1 MLTGLTYIK
10 DMGKL
15 HYFLGTNI
23 LQDEKSENIW
33 IGQPVYTTNLLKR
46 FGMQDCKAVGTPVDV
61 STKLVKAT
69 SDDDCID
76 QQLYQSAIGSLLYL
90 SVSTRPDITYAVS
103 TLARFSSNPTKQH
116 WVALKRVM
124 RYLKGT
130 VNYGINYSKK
140 GSKDCICYSDAD
152 WAGDIDDR
160 KSTSGYLFQISGGA
174 VTWSSKKQSCVALS
188 TAEAEYIALSSAAQ
202 EAVWMRQ
209 LTTELGSPPETATII
224 HEDNQSAI
232 SMTKNPQFHG
242 KSKHIAIKYH
252 FIREQVSDGTIQIQY
267 CPTREMVADIFTKG
281 LGGEQFRKLRDMT
294 GVTQLPEH
302 YV

>member
-1 MLTGLTYIK
+1 MGFVQSVSDPCLYTDAEDTFFIGVYVDDIILAGCSDKKIKEVKDALAHRFDIK

-46 FGMQDCKAVGTPVDV
+46 FGMQDCKAVGMPVDV

-76 QQLYQSAIGSLLYL
+76 QQLYQSAIGSLLHL
-90 SVSTRPDITYAVS
+90 SVSTRPNITYAVS
-103 TLARFSSNPTKQH
+103 TLACFSSNPTKQH
-116 WVALKRVM
+116 WVALKCVM

-152 WAGDIDDR
+152 WAGGIDDR
-160 KSTSGYLFQISGGA
+160 KSTSGYRW
-174 VTWSSKKQSCVALS
+174 WSCYM
-188 TAEAEYIALSSAAQ
+188 E
-202 EAVWMRQ
+202 
-209 LTTELGSPPETATII
+209 
-224 HEDNQSAI
+224 
-232 SMTKNPQFHG
+232 
-242 KSKHIAIKYH
+242 
-252 FIREQVSDGTIQIQY
+252 
-267 CPTREMVADIFTKG
+267 
-281 LGGEQFRKLRDMT
+281 
-294 GVTQLPEH
+294 
-302 YV
+302 